1 MGVECEL
8 IYDGV
13 SSRDIGVTVEGFPG
27 TVMPKRDV
35 EVTTIPGRNGA
46 LVYDSGTYANY
57 TQNYTMHW
65 RNAYR
70 DARITEWLHKP
81 GYHRL
86 EESFHP
92 EHYRMAYVS
101 SNQNMDNRMEVLHRI
116 TVAFECKPQ
125 WFKKSGDLPIIIST
139 SGKALL
145 NTCMDSLPIITVSG
159 SGSGTLTISDSILD
173 ISNIDASGVVID
185 CELQDAYSAD
195 MLHNLNANIKA
206 KDNKF
211 PVLKR
216 GKNTIAFTGGIK
228 SVKIVPRWWDLL

>member
-125 WFKKSGDLPIIIST
+125 WFKKSGDLPINVST
-139 SGKALL
+139 SGKSLL
-145 NTCMDSLPIITVSG
+145 NTGEDAMPLITVSG
-159 SGSGTLTISDSILD
+159 SGEGTLTVGDCVITISSIPAKG
-173 ISNIDASGVVID
+173 IVID
-185 CELQDAYSAD
+185 SELQDAYSSD
-195 MLHNLNANIKA
+195 KLKNLNTSIKV
-206 KDNKF
+206 KNNSF

-216 GKNTIAFTGGIK
+216 GKTTISFTSGIK